1 MCPELFYTILPGGTL
16 PGAGSGTYYF
26 KAMLSAIPG
35 PDRLAELYRYR
46 ELIYNL
52 VARDLKV
59 RYKNSVIGVFWSLL
73 NPLVM
78 SAIFTF
84 VFTVLMPSGLPNY
97 ALYVLIGLL
106 AWNWTVGAV
115 VGGAQSIVSHGHLV
129 RKVYF
134 PTEVLPI
141 STVLSNLINF
151 MFALVP
157 LFGLMLVLGQ
167 VPGPQLVLLPLAI
180 LTQLI
185 FLSGLALAASALNVP
200 FRDTAAVLDVLML
213 GWFFLTPVFYRV
225 EDLAGGW
232 SRLMYI
238 VNPLASIIANYRVL
252 LYYNTWPDP
261 LFMLRTLAQ
270 ALLVLAA
277 GYLVF
282 SLLRDRLP
290 EEV

>member
-1 MCPELFYTILPGGTL
+1 
-16 PGAGSGTYYF
+16 
-26 KAMLSAIPG
+26 MLSAIPG
-35 PDRLAELYRYR
+35 PGRLAELYRYR

-59 RYKNSVIGVFWSLL
+59 RYKNSVVGVFWSLL

-84 VFTVLMPSGLPNY
+84 VFTVLMPSGLPHY
-97 ALYVLIGLL
+97 ALFVLIGLL

-115 VGGAQSIVSHGHLV
+115 VGGAQSIVAHGHLV
-129 RKVYF
+129 KKVYF
-134 PTEVLPI
+134 PAEVLPI
-141 STVLSNLINF
+141 STVLSNLVNF
-151 MFALVP
+151 LLALIP
-157 LFGLMLVLGQ
+157 LFGLMLLSGI
-167 VPGPQLVLLPLAI
+167 VPGPQLVLLPLAV

-185 FLSGLALAASALNVP
+185 FLLGLALALSALNVP

-252 LYYNTWPDP
+252 LYYNSWPDP
-261 LFMLRTLAQ
+261 LFMLRTLTQ
-270 ALLVLAA
+270 ALVVLAA

>member
-1 MCPELFYTILPGGTL
+1 MR
-16 PGAGSGTYYF
+16 
-26 KAMLSAIPG
+26 SAIPV
-35 PDRLAELYRYR
+35 PQPLTELYRYR
-46 ELIYNL
+46 ELVYNL
-52 VARDLKV
+52 VSRDLKV
-59 RYKNSVIGVFWSLL
+59 RYKNSVVGVFWSLL

-84 VFTVLMPSGLPNY
+84 VFTVLMPSGLPHY

-115 VGGAQSIVSHGHLV
+115 VGGAQSIVVHGHLV
-129 RKVYF
+129 KKVYF

-141 STVLSNLINF
+141 ATVISNSINF
-151 MFALVP
+151 LLALIPV
-157 LFGLMLVLGQ
+157 LVLMLGFGV
-167 VPGPQLVLLPLAI
+167 VPGPQLILLPVAV

-185 FLSGLALAASALNVP
+185 FLTGLALAASALNVP

-225 EDLAGGW
+225 EDLAGEW

-238 VNPLASIIANYRVL
+238 VNPLASIIANYRVI
-252 LYYNTWPDP
+252 LYYNAWPDP

-270 ALLVLAA
+270 ALVVLAA

-282 SLLRDRLP
+282 GLLRDRLP

>member
-1 MCPELFYTILPGGTL
+1 MIHRL
-16 PGAGSGTYYF
+16 AGWPAAGLYF

-35 PDRLAELYRYR
+35 SDRLAELYRYR
-46 ELIYNL
+46 DLIYNL
-52 VARDLKV
+52 VARDLKA
-59 RYKNSVIGVFWSLL
+59 RYKNSVVGVFWSLL

-84 VFTVLMPSGLPNY
+84 VFTVLMPSGLPHY
-97 ALYVLIGLL
+97 ALFVLIGLL

-115 VGGAQSIVSHGHLV
+115 VGGAQSIIAHGHLV
-129 RKVYF
+129 KKVYF

-141 STVLSNLINF
+141 STVISNLINF
-151 MFALVP
+151 LLALIP
-157 LFGLMLVLGQ
+157 LFLVMLLSGI
-167 VPGPQLVLLPLAI
+167 VPGPQLVLLPLAV
-180 LTQLI
+180 LTQCL
-185 FLSGLALAASALNVP
+185 FLMGLALGLAALNVP

-261 LFMLRTLAQ
+261 LFMLRTFTQ
-270 ALLVLAA
+270 ALVVLAA

>member
-1 MCPELFYTILPGGTL
+1 
-16 PGAGSGTYYF
+16 
-26 KAMLSAIPG
+26 MLSVIPG
-35 PDRLAELYRYR
+35 PDRLAELFRYR
-46 ELIYNL
+46 ELLYNL

-73 NPLVM
+73 NPLAM

-84 VFTVLMPSGLPNY
+84 VFTVLMPSGLPRY

-115 VGGAQSIVSHGHLV
+115 VGGAQSVVAHGHLV

-134 PTEVLPI
+134 PAEVLPI
-141 STVLSNLINF
+141 STVISNLVNF
-151 MFALVP
+151 LFALIP
-157 LFGLMLVLGQ
+157 LFLLMFTLGQ
-167 VPGPQLVLLPLAI
+167 VPGPQLILLPVAI
-180 LTQLI
+180 VTQLL

-225 EDLAGGW
+225 EDLAGDW

-238 VNPLASIIANYRVL
+238 VNPLASIIANYRIL

-261 LFMLRTLAQ
+261 LFMVRTFVQ
-270 ALLVLAA
+270 ALAVLAA

-282 SLLRDRLP
+282 GLLRDRLP